1 MLGSPT
7 EPWMNSLMSTD
18 AFAKMAEYFDSLVQ
32 EMKSE
37 ARQAGLLQNPTAVG
51 TGREEIFRRL
61 LERHLPDNCE
71 VFRGGYV
78 FNVEGETSRQIDVI
92 ATSGPTPRFEILP
105 NLQAIAPLEGTIC
118 VGEVKTKLDRAELH
132 KALENFASLPQIT
145 DPAKALNP
153 NIGNVGEE
161 FWWDWPYKVIFAYT
175 AIDKETLYR
184 HIFEFYD
191 KRPEIP
197 LQRRPSLIHV
207 LGEYIIVRRL
217 PGMGL
222 RNVEGGASSEINTP
236 VGGYFLLVIGADLAA
251 MALMFSQLQQRAFL
265 AYHMI
270 WHYDRWID
278 RLMDKFI
285 GRETNLASL
294 GPSEIEV

>member
-1 MLGSPT
+1 
-7 EPWMNSLMSTD
+7 MSTD
-18 AFAKMAEYFDSLVQ
+18 AFAKMAEYFESLVQ

-37 ARQAGLLQNPTAVG
+37 ARQAGLLQNTTAVG
-51 TGREEIFRRL
+51 TGRGNFPSP

-105 NLQAIAPLEGTIC
+105 NLQAIAPLEGTIG
-118 VGEVKTKLDRAELH
+118 VAEVKTKLDKAELH

-153 NIGNVGEE
+153 NIGIVGAE
-161 FWWDWPYKVIFAYT
+161 FWWDWPYKVIFAYA

-184 HIFEFYD
+184 HLLEFYA

-197 LQRRPSLIHV
+197 PQRRPSLIHL
-207 LGEYIIVRRL
+207 LGAIHHCAPAPADGVPKCGGGSII
-217 PGMGL
+217 
-222 RNVEGGASSEINTP
+222 RN
-236 VGGYFLLVIGADLAA
+236 
-251 MALMFSQLQQRAFL
+251 
-265 AYHMI
+265 
-270 WHYDRWID
+270 
-278 RLMDKFI
+278 
-285 GRETNLASL
+285 
-294 GPSEIEV
+294 

>member
-1 MLGSPT
+1 
-7 EPWMNSLMSTD
+7 MSTD
-18 AFAKMAEYFDSLVQ
+18 AFAKMAEYFESLVQ

-37 ARQAGLLQNPTAVG
+37 ARQAGLLQNTTAVG

-105 NLQAIAPLEGTIC
+105 NLQAIAPLEGTIG
-118 VGEVKTKLDRAELH
+118 VAEVKTKLDKAELH

-153 NIGNVGEE
+153 NIGNVGAE
-161 FWWDWPYKVIFAYT
+161 FWWDWPYKVIFAYA

-184 HIFEFYD
+184 HLLEFYA

-197 LQRRPSLIHV
+197 PQRRPSLIHV
-207 LGEYIIVRRL
+207 LGQYIIVRRL
-217 PGMGL
+217 PQMGF
-222 RNVEGGASSEINTP
+222 RNVVGGASSEIDTP
-236 VGGYFLLVIGADLAA
+236 VGEYFPHVIGADPAA
-251 MALMFSQLQQRAFL
+251 MALMFSQLQHRAFL

-270 WHYDRWID
+270 WPYDRWINQ
-278 RLMDKFI
+278 LMDKFI
-285 GRETNLASL
+285 SAQAN
-294 GPSEIEV
+294 

>member
-1 MLGSPT
+1 
-7 EPWMNSLMSTD
+7 MSTD
-18 AFAKMAEYFDSLVQ
+18 AFAKMVEYFESLVQ
-32 EMKSE
+32 EMKNE

-71 VFRGGYV
+71 IFRGGYV

-118 VGEVKTKLDRAELH
+118 VGEVKTKLDKAELH

-145 DPAKALNP
+145 DPANALNP
-153 NIGNVGEE
+153 NIGNIEPE

-175 AIDKETLYR
+175 AIDKKTLCR
-184 HIFEFYD
+184 HILEFYA

-197 LQRRPSLIHV
+197 PQCRPSLIHV
-207 LGEYIIVRRL
+207 LGKYIIVRRL
-217 PGMGL
+217 KGMWF
-222 RNVEGGASSEINTP
+222 RNVVRGASSEIDTP
-236 VGGYFLLVIGADLAA
+236 EGEYFPVVKGADLAA

-270 WHYDRWID
+270 WRYDLWLN
-278 RLMDKFI
+278 RLMDSFI
-285 GRETNLASL
+285 GRENNLTSR
-294 GPSEIEV
+294 GPSEMEV

>member
-1 MLGSPT
+1 
-7 EPWMNSLMSTD
+7 MSTD
-18 AFAKMAEYFDSLVQ
+18 AFAKMAEYFESLVQ

-37 ARQAGLLQNPTAVG
+37 ARQAGLLQNTTAVG

-105 NLQAIAPLEGTIC
+105 NLQAIAPLEGTIG
-118 VGEVKTKLDRAELH
+118 VAEVKTKLDKAELH

-153 NIGNVGEE
+153 NIGNVGAE
-161 FWWDWPYKVIFAYT
+161 FWWDWPYKVIFAYA
-175 AIDKETLYR
+175 AIDKKTLCR
-184 HIFEFYD
+184 HLLEFYA

-197 LQRRPSLIHV
+197 LSA
-207 LGEYIIVRRL
+207 VR
-217 PGMGL
+217 
-222 RNVEGGASSEINTP
+222 A
-236 VGGYFLLVIGADLAA
+236 
-251 MALMFSQLQQRAFL
+251 
-265 AYHMI
+265 
-270 WHYDRWID
+270 
-278 RLMDKFI
+278 
-285 GRETNLASL
+285 
-294 GPSEIEV
+294 